1 MSEVIELLQQ
11 LIRNQCVN
19 DGTPESGHEY
29 RSVETIADF
38 LGQPGRVFEP
48 VPGRQSVV
56 YRVPGRD
63 PAAPALLLMGHTDVV
78 PVSPQGWTIDPFG
91 AERKDGYV
99 WGRGAVD
106 MLNVTAAMASVFL
119 RYLREQAAPL
129 AGDLVFLAVADEEA
143 GGTYGAAHIFEEE
156 PEAVIAE
163 FVLTEVAFP
172 NFDTPGGPGLVVTVA
187 EKGPQWR
194 RLITSGSPGHGSQPL
209 RASNA
214 MVPLAEVVTRLGSDL
229 GPVAITDEWRRFVSI
244 AGLDEA
250 LVDPDRVDDAI
261 ADIDDVGIAR
271 WVHACTHLTLTPT
284 VIAGGTK
291 TNVVPDSA
299 SVEIDI
305 RALPGQ
311 ERADVDDHFRK
322 VLGPDLFEQVEM
334 EDLLVHTASSSQPS
348 GLLWDSLDDAR
359 GAVGPPGPLL
369 PAIFPGSTDG
379 RFWRERGS
387 AVYGAGLFDPDT
399 SVGEMLS
406 MFHGNDERVSEVSVD
421 LTTDFLAATVEAFGA
436 RTASL

>member
-1 MSEVIELLQQ
+1 MSEAIELLQQ

-56 YRVPGRD
+56 YRVPGHD
-63 PAAPALLLMGHTDVV
+63 PTAPALLLMGHTDVV

-163 FVLTEVAFP
+163 FVLT
-172 NFDTPGGPGLVVTVA
+172 
-187 EKGPQWR
+187 
-194 RLITSGSPGHGSQPL
+194 
-209 RASNA
+209 
-214 MVPLAEVVTRLGSDL
+214 
-229 GPVAITDEWRRFVSI
+229 
-244 AGLDEA
+244 
-250 LVDPDRVDDAI
+250 
-261 ADIDDVGIAR
+261 
-271 WVHACTHLTLTPT
+271 
-284 VIAGGTK
+284 
-291 TNVVPDSA
+291 
-299 SVEIDI
+299 
-305 RALPGQ
+305 
-311 ERADVDDHFRK
+311 
-322 VLGPDLFEQVEM
+322 
-334 EDLLVHTASSSQPS
+334 
-348 GLLWDSLDDAR
+348 
-359 GAVGPPGPLL
+359 
-369 PAIFPGSTDG
+369 
-379 RFWRERGS
+379 
-387 AVYGAGLFDPDT
+387 
-399 SVGEMLS
+399 
-406 MFHGNDERVSEVSVD
+406 
-421 LTTDFLAATVEAFGA
+421 
-436 RTASL
+436 